1 MKAPR
6 PTALRLV
13 TTAPTSRPPRPLFGL
28 PGWTAD
34 AAAAAVL
41 LDATALDRGDAAAVA
56 LQLPAA
62 ATLPAGTLV
71 VVSGAAL
78 RGAGLVGRLFRG
90 ATTPVSRAAR
100 CGALVARGYVDV
112 GADVDPATKIDVA
125 WGRAPGDP
133 A

>member
-1 MKAPR
+1 VKVPR
-6 PTALRLV
+6 PAALRLV
-13 TTAPTSRPPRPLFGL
+13 TTARTSRPPRPLFGL
-28 PGWTAD
+28 AGWTTD
-34 AAAAAVL
+34 APSAAVL
-41 LDATALDRGDAAAVA
+41 LDATGLNGDDSPAVA
-56 LQLPAA
+56 HQLPPTT
-62 ATLPAGTLV
+62 TLPAGTLV

-78 RGAGLVGRLFRG
+78 RGVGVLGRLFRG

-112 GADVDPATKIDVA
+112 GAGVDPATKIDIA

>member
-1 MKAPR
+1 M
-6 PTALRLV
+6 
-13 TTAPTSRPPRPLFGL
+13 TTARTSRPPQPLFGL

-41 LDATALDRGDAAAVA
+41 LDATTLDGGDAPAVA

-62 ATLPAGTLV
+62 ATLPAAMLV

-78 RGAGLVGRLFRG
+78 RGVGLLGRLFGG

-112 GADVDPATKIDVA
+112 GAGVDPVTKMDIA
-125 WGRAPGDP
+125 WGRAPGDR
-133 A
+133 